1 MKSIKSG
8 VLLCAIFVLLV
19 GGAQLLGLTETP
31 DAGTE
36 TPTVGEEAPTASP
49 TPPPPVPL
57 ITYYTGVATIT
68 TTNCSSSTST
78 PAGLC
83 QPAPACNGGAG
94 PNPVNITATVTVC
107 EARTGTAGELTVVG
121 GGTGFEFGKTY
132 VSLLYKNP
140 NVATCSRF
148 PAGVDATL
156 ENAINPLSGVDNDFA
171 SMHLGF
177 WVVRP
182 DGSATLNL
190 TKQATVT
197 NLRNY
202 ATVSVREMQPPNL
215 NCFNTARD
223 PAPQLN
229 ALRACGALTVVRAE
243 SASDC
248 LE

>member
-1 MKSIKSG
+1 MKTGKWAG
-8 VLLCAIFVLLV
+8 LLCAIFLLLV
-19 GGAQLLGLTETP
+19 GGAQLGLTEIP

-36 TPTVGEEAPTASP
+36 TPTEGEEEAPTSSP

-68 TTNCSSSTST
+68 TTNCNSSTST

-94 PNPVNITATVTVC
+94 PNPVNITAKVTVC

-156 ENAINPLSGVDNDFA
+156 ENATNPLSGVDNDFA

-177 WVVRP
+177 WVVGL

-202 ATVSVREMQPPNL
+202 ATVSVREMQPPNT

-229 ALRACGALTVVRAE
+229 ALRACGALTVVRAQ
-243 SASDC
+243 SSDC
-248 LE
+248 LQ